1 MKVIISQ
8 PMKGKTNSEIKKER
22 ESLVKDL
29 ESKGYE
35 VVDTIIEDFIE
46 GQGDDYAIK
55 CLSKSIEFMSN
66 VDGVVF
72 MKDWEKSR
80 GCKIEH
86 EIAINYGK
94 FVMEV
99 K

>member
-1 MKVIISQ
+1 MKVMISQ
-8 PMKGKTNSEIKKER
+8 PMKGKTNDEIKKER

-46 GQGDDYAIK
+46 GQGDDYTIK
-55 CLSKSIEFMSN
+55 CLSKSIEYMSN